1 MKLPPEFWRINIGH
15 IATMGVFIFGMG
27 CGWAYLNADIAGIRE
42 RELSDTKSLEK
53 ADATNLQILGQKVDG
68 ITGARNEQIKNL
80 DNRVALVEKFVSS
93 QEELRILVAQ
103 LAVQVSFLKDAVT
116 DLRADLKAQRG
127 TTTTTTTKSGT

>member
-15 IATMGVFIFGMG
+15 IATMGVFIFGLG
-27 CGWAYLNADIAGIRE
+27 SGWAYLNADINSIRE
-42 RELSDTKSLEK
+42 KEAADMHVLERADITSL
-53 ADATNLQILGQKVDG
+53 ALLTQKVDG

-80 DNRVALVEKFVSS
+80 DSSVALVEKFVSS

-116 DLRADLKAQRG
+116 DLRSDLKAARQ
-127 TTTTTTTKSGT
+127 TTTTTKSGM